1 MDDDE
6 YGDIEGNEEGWHG
19 KHFKVGEESVFDH
32 VEVVFVILF
41 CRSLV
46 VQIRYLDLLH
56 DLNYTVTILS
66 YSGFKSNA
74 NYYYL

>member
-6 YGDIEGNEEGWHG
+6 YSDIEDNKEGWHG
-19 KHFKVGEESVFDH
+19 EHFEVGEESVFDH

-56 DLNYTVTILS
+56 DLK
-66 YSGFKSNA
+66 YSNDFK
-74 NYYYL
+74 LFRF

>member
-6 YGDIEGNEEGWHG
+6 YGDIEDNKEGWHG
-19 KHFKVGEESVFDH
+19 EHFEVGKESVFDH
-32 VEVVFVILF
+32 VEVVFVLLF

-56 DLNYTVTILS
+56 DLK
-66 YSGFKSNA
+66 YSNDFK
-74 NYYYL
+74 LFRF